1 MAFYFHTY
9 VYLPEGTRG
18 ARLLKKNI
26 TLQNY
31 SGMFKKE
38 PVQIETQERKTFLY
52 FTWLYAS
59 ALLIVAVIS
68 ILSQILIQ
76 RYLTDQRDDSH
87 IINYAGRLRTY
98 SQTLSKTALLIE
110 SGRDLGS
117 NQKEFVNTL
126 KQWQKA
132 HEALIGGNSFLNLPP
147 NNRKEIAMM
156 YDMVK
161 EPYHEILTAAN
172 SMMVEME
179 KKQSTDSV
187 NIKPYVKKI
196 LEYEKSYLLGMELIV
211 FDYDR
216 FWRQKVRTL
225 KEIEYIL
232 LGVVLFTL
240 LLEAALIFFPLS
252 VRIRQTMTGLIDSEN
267 RSKKLAEQLQESSK
281 SIEKSHKE
289 LRETNYA
296 LEKAT
301 YLVKTDRDGN
311 IIYANDRYCYVTK
324 YNLSELKGRPL
335 FYNNHGGDESI
346 IYQHIRNPERK
357 IEVWQGEVFD
367 TASDGSGF
375 WLDVTMMPIIDNYG
389 DLYQYLVVSN
399 DITKRKNTENELW
412 LLTDEKM
419 HRKETEQHIRSLS
432 IITGQEKERER
443 VAAEI
448 HDGIGQ
454 MLTSLRMKLEQVD
467 DRMEHKDPEI
477 LKVNEL
483 LSSIIFETK
492 RICADLL
499 PSVLED
505 FGLRSAIRE
514 LVKTCRETASSI
526 TFHLEENIQVDSLP
540 REVEIGV
547 FRILQ
552 EALNN
557 AIKHSQAKTIEIH
570 VDNDIEFLNMIIQD
584 NGKGFYFD
592 SQYIYSREKFP
603 KAHGLRGMKERA
615 DLLNSVINISSEP
628 GNGTTVQLELPL
640 RKNNVK

>member
-1 MAFYFHTY
+1 MPKQKHINVTI
-9 VYLPEGTRG
+9 R
-18 ARLLKKNI
+18 I
-26 TLQNY
+26 
-31 SGMFKKE
+31 MFRKE
-38 PVQIETQERKTFLY
+38 PVKDETQERKTFLY
-52 FTWLYAS
+52 FTWLYVS

-76 RYLTDQRDDSH
+76 RYLTAQRDDSH

-110 SGRDLGS
+110 SGRDLES
-117 NQKEFVNTL
+117 NRKEFVNTL

-132 HEALIGGNSFLNLPP
+132 HQALIGGNSFLNLPP

-161 EPYHEILTAAN
+161 EPYQEILTAAN
-172 SMMVEME
+172 KMVAEME
-179 KKQSTDSV
+179 KNQRADSITV
-187 NIKPYVKKI
+187 KPYVKKI

-240 LLEAALIFFPLS
+240 LLEAGLIFFPLS

-267 RSKKLAEQLQESSK
+267 HAKTLAQQLQESSK

-289 LRETNYA
+289 LRETNFA

-301 YLVKTDRDGN
+301 YLVKTDREGN
-311 IIYANDRYCYVTK
+311 IIYANDKYCHVTK
-324 YNLSELKGRPL
+324 YNLSELLNRPL
-335 FYNNHGGDESI
+335 FYNNLGGEESI
-346 IYQHIRNPERK
+346 VYNHIRDAQRK
-357 IEVWQGEVFD
+357 TEVWQGEVFD
-367 TASDGSGF
+367 TASDGAGF
-375 WLDVTMMPIIDNYG
+375 WLDVTMMPIIDKNG
-389 DLYQYLVVSN
+389 SLYQYLVVCN
-399 DITKRKNTENELW
+399 DVTKRKNTEKQLW
-412 LLTDEKM
+412 LLTEEKM
-419 HRKETEQHIRSLS
+419 RRQETEQHIRSFS

-467 DRMEHKDPEI
+467 DRMEYKDPEI
-477 LKVNEL
+477 QKVNEL
-483 LSSIIFETK
+483 LAGIIFETK

-514 LVKTCRETASSI
+514 LVKMCRETAGSV
-526 TFHLEENIQVDSLP
+526 TFHLEENIRNETLP
-540 REVEIGV
+540 REIEIGV

-557 AIKHSQAKTIEIH
+557 AIKHSQATIIEVH
-570 VDNDIEFLNMIIQD
+570 VDSNTEFLNMIIQD
-584 NGKGFYFD
+584 NGRGFYFD
-592 SQYIYSREKFP
+592 NQYIYSREKFP
-603 KAHGLRGMKERA
+603 KAHGLRGMKERS
-615 DLLNSVINISSEP
+615 DLLNGTINISSEP
-628 GNGTTVQLELPL
+628 GHGTAVQLELPL
-640 RKNNVK
+640 GKHKS

>member
-1 MAFYFHTY
+1 M
-9 VYLPEGTRG
+9 
-18 ARLLKKNI
+18 LKKETI
-26 TLQNY
+26 TD
-31 SGMFKKE
+31 E
-38 PVQIETQERKTFLY
+38 PQEKKTFLY
-52 FTWLYAS
+52 FTWLYVS

-76 RYLTDQRDDSH
+76 KYLTAQRDDSH

-110 SGRDLGS
+110 SGRDIES

-126 KQWQKA
+126 RQWQKA
-132 HEALIGGNSFLNLPP
+132 HQALIGGNSFLNLPP

-161 EPYHEILTAAN
+161 EPYQEILTAAN
-172 SMMVEME
+172 GME
-179 KKQSTDSV
+179 KAKSTDSAA
-187 NIKPYVKKI
+187 IKAYVKKI

-216 FWRQKVRTL
+216 FWREKVRTL

-232 LGVVLFTL
+232 LGVILFTL
-240 LLEAALIFFPLS
+240 LLEAGLIFFPLS
-252 VRIRQTMTGLIDSEN
+252 VKIRQTMVGLIQSEN
-267 RSKKLAEQLQESSK
+267 RAKKLAEQLQESSK

-301 YLVKTDRDGN
+301 YLVKTDSEGR
-311 IIYANDRYCYVTK
+311 IIYANDKYCHVTR
-324 YNLSELKGRPL
+324 YNLSDLHGRPL
-335 FYNNHGGDESI
+335 FYNNQGGKESI
-346 IYQHIRNPERK
+346 IYDHIRNPQRRTD
-357 IEVWQGEVFD
+357 VWQGEVYD
-367 TASDGSGF
+367 TASDGAGF
-375 WLDVTMMPIIDNYG
+375 WLDVTMMPIIDNDG
-389 DLYQYLVVSN
+389 SLYQYLVVCN
-399 DITKRKNTENELW
+399 DITKRKNTERELW
-412 LLTDEKM
+412 LLTEEKM
-419 HRKETEQHIRSLS
+419 RRQETEQHIRSFS
-432 IITGQEKERER
+432 IINGQEKERER
-443 VAAEI
+443 IAAEI

-477 LKVNEL
+477 QRVNEL
-483 LSSIIFETK
+483 LASIIFETK

-514 LVKTCRETASSI
+514 LVKTCRETATSI
-526 TFHLEENIQVDSLP
+526 TFHLEENIQFEAFH

-557 AIKHSQAKTIEIH
+557 AIKHSAATIIEVHI
-570 VDNDIEFLNMIIQD
+570 DSDPEFLNIIIQD

-592 SQYIYSREKFP
+592 NQYIYSREKFP

-615 DLLNSVINISSEP
+615 DLLNGVLNINSAP
-628 GNGTTVQLELPL
+628 GQGTTVQLELPFS
-640 RKNNVK
+640 KTQS

>member
-1 MAFYFHTY
+1 M
-9 VYLPEGTRG
+9 LE
-18 ARLLKKNI
+18 K
-26 TLQNY
+26 Q
-31 SGMFKKE
+31 
-38 PVQIETQERKTFLY
+38 PVEDETQERKTFLY
-52 FTWLYAS
+52 FTWLYVS

-110 SGRDLGS
+110 SGRDLES
-117 NQKEFVNTL
+117 NRKEFVNTL

-161 EPYHEILTAAN
+161 EPYQEILTASN
-172 SMMVEME
+172 QMVTEME
-179 KKQSTDSV
+179 KNQRSDSITV
-187 NIKPYVKKI
+187 KPYVKKI

-240 LLEAALIFFPLS
+240 LLEAGLIFFPLS

-267 RSKKLAEQLQESSK
+267 HAKKLAQQLQDSSK

-289 LRETNYA
+289 LRETSFA

-301 YLVKTDRDGN
+301 YLVKTDREGN
-311 IIYANDRYCYVTK
+311 IIYANDKYCHVTRYS
-324 YNLSELKGRPL
+324 LSELLNRPL
-335 FYNNHGGDESI
+335 FYNNLGGEESI
-346 IYQHIRNPERK
+346 VYSHIRDVNRK
-357 IEVWQGEVFD
+357 TEVWQGEVFD

-375 WLDVTMMPIIDNYG
+375 WLDVTMMPIIDNTG
-389 DLYQYLVVSN
+389 NLYQYLVVCN
-399 DITKRKNTENELW
+399 DITKRKNTEKQLW
-412 LLTDEKM
+412 LLTEEKM
-419 HRKETEQHIRSLS
+419 RRQETEQHIRSFS
-432 IITGQEKERER
+432 IISGQEKERER

-454 MLTSLRMKLEQVD
+454 MLTSLRMKIEQVD

-477 LKVNEL
+477 QKVNEL
-483 LSSIIFETK
+483 LGGIIFETK
-492 RICADLL
+492 RICANLL

-514 LVKTCRETASSI
+514 LIKMCRETAGSV
-526 TFHLEENIQVDSLP
+526 TFHLEENIKTDSFP
-540 REVEIGV
+540 GEIEIGV

-557 AIKHSQAKTIEIH
+557 AIKHAGASIIEVH
-570 VDNDIEFLNMIIQD
+570 VDSDTEFLNMIIQD

-592 SQYIYSREKFP
+592 NQYIYSREKFP
-603 KAHGLRGMKERA
+603 KAHGLRGMKERS
-615 DLLNSVINISSEP
+615 DLLNGTINISSEP
-628 GNGTTVQLELPL
+628 GRGTAVQLELPL
-640 RKNNVK
+640 HKL

>member
-1 MAFYFHTY
+1 MK
-9 VYLPEGTRG
+9 GTSQHR
-18 ARLLKKNI
+18 NI
-26 TLQNY
+26 QV
-31 SGMFKKE
+31 MFRKE
-38 PVQIETQERKTFLY
+38 PVKDETQERKTFLY
-52 FTWLYAS
+52 FTWLYVS

-76 RYLTDQRDDSH
+76 RYLTAQRDDSH

-98 SQTLSKTALLIE
+98 SQTLGKTALLIE
-110 SGRDLGS
+110 SGRDVES
-117 NQKEFVNTL
+117 NRKEFVNTL

-161 EPYHEILTAAN
+161 EPYQEILSAAN
-172 SMMVEME
+172 KMVEVME
-179 KKQSTDSV
+179 KNKSADSTD
-187 NIKPYVKKI
+187 IKPYLSKI

-232 LGVVLFTL
+232 LGVVLCTL
-240 LLEAALIFFPLS
+240 LLEAGLIFFPLS

-267 RSKKLAEQLQESSK
+267 RSKKLADQLQESSK

-289 LRETNYA
+289 LRETNFA

-301 YLVKTDRDGN
+301 YLVKTDSAGN
-311 IIYANDRYCYVTK
+311 IIYANDKYCHVTK
-324 YNLSELKGRPL
+324 YTITELRGRPL
-335 FYNNHGGDESI
+335 FYNNLGGKESI
-346 IYQHIRNPERK
+346 IYDHIRDPERK
-357 IEVWQGEVFD
+357 TEVWQGEVFD
-367 TASDGSGF
+367 TASDGAGF
-375 WLDVTMMPIIDNYG
+375 WLDVTMMPIIDNKSN
-389 DLYQYLVVSN
+389 LYQYLVVCN
-399 DITKRKNTENELW
+399 DITKRKNTERELW
-412 LLTDEKM
+412 LLTEEKM
-419 HRKETEQHIRSLS
+419 RRQETEQHIRSFS

-477 LKVNEL
+477 QKVNAL
-483 LSSIIFETK
+483 LAGIIFETK

-514 LVKTCRETASSI
+514 LVKMCRETASSI
-526 TFHLEENIQVDSLP
+526 TFHLEENIRLESLP

-557 AIKHSQAKTIEIH
+557 AIKHSGATIIEVHI
-570 VDNDIEFLNMIIQD
+570 DSDSEFLNMIIQD

-592 SQYIYSREKFP
+592 NQYIYSREKFP

-615 DLLNSVINISSEP
+615 DLLSGTLNISSEP
-628 GNGTTVQLELPL
+628 GQGTAIQLELPL
-640 RKNNVK
+640 RKTLN

>member
-1 MAFYFHTY
+1 
-9 VYLPEGTRG
+9 
-18 ARLLKKNI
+18 
-26 TLQNY
+26 
-31 SGMFKKE
+31 MFKRD
-38 PVQIETQERKTFLY
+38 PIQDDTQERKTFLY

-110 SGRDLGS
+110 SGRDFES

-132 HEALIGGNSFLNLPP
+132 HKSLIGGNSFLNLPP

-161 EPYHEILTAAN
+161 DPYEQILSAAN
-172 SMMVEME
+172 KMVVEME
-179 KKQSTDSV
+179 QKQPADSV
-187 NIKPYVKKI
+187 DVRPYVKKI

-267 RSKKLAEQLQESSK
+267 RSKKLAEQLQESSL

-289 LRETNYA
+289 LRETNFA

-301 YLVKTDRDGN
+301 YLVKTDKDGN
-311 IIYANDRYCYVTK
+311 IIYANDKYCHVTK
-324 YNLSELKGRPL
+324 YNISELRGRPL
-335 FYNNHGGDESI
+335 FYNNLGGKESI
-346 IYQHIRNPERK
+346 IYGHIRDPQRRT
-357 IEVWQGEVFD
+357 EVWQGDVFD
-367 TASDGSGF
+367 TASDGAGF
-375 WLDVTMMPIIDNYG
+375 WLDVTMMPIIDNNG
-389 DLYQYLVVSN
+389 NLYQYLVVSN
-399 DITKRKNTENELW
+399 DITKRKNTEKELW
-412 LLTDEKM
+412 LLTEEKM
-419 HRKETEQHIRSLS
+419 RRQETEQHIRSFS

-467 DRMEHKDPEI
+467 DRMKNKDPEI
-477 LKVNEL
+477 QKVNEL
-483 LSSIIFETK
+483 LAGIIHETK

-505 FGLRSAIRE
+505 FGLRSAIRD
-514 LVKTCRETASSI
+514 LVKTCKEAAGGSI
-526 TFHLEENIQVDSLP
+526 TFHLEENIQSESLP
-540 REVEIGV
+540 REMEIGV

-557 AIKHSQAKTIEIH
+557 AIKHSKATVIEIH
-570 VDNDIEFLNMIIQD
+570 VDSDPEFLNMIIQD
-584 NGKGFYFD
+584 NGKGFYYD
-592 SQYIYSREKFP
+592 NQYIYSREKFP

-615 DLLNSVINISSEP
+615 DLLSGVLNITSEP
-628 GNGTTVQLELPL
+628 GKGTAVQLELPL
-640 RKNNVK
+640 QKTPEIMRLF

>member
-1 MAFYFHTY
+1 M
-9 VYLPEGTRG
+9 
-18 ARLLKKNI
+18 LKK
-26 TLQNY
+26 QVV
-31 SGMFKKE
+31 E
-38 PVQIETQERKTFLY
+38 DETQERKTFLY
-52 FTWLYAS
+52 FTWLYVS

-76 RYLTDQRDDSH
+76 RYLTAQRDDSH

-110 SGRDLGS
+110 SGRDVES
-117 NQKEFVNTL
+117 NRKEFVNTL

-132 HEALIGGNSFLNLPP
+132 HVSLISGNSFLNLPP

-161 EPYHEILTAAN
+161 DPYQEILAASN
-172 SMMVEME
+172 KMVDAMD
-179 KKQSTDSV
+179 KHNAGDSL
-187 NIKPYVKKI
+187 NIEPYVKKI

-252 VRIRQTMTGLIDSEN
+252 IRIRQTMTGLIDSEN
-267 RSKKLAEQLQESSK
+267 RSKQLAKQLQESSI

-301 YLVKTDRDGN
+301 YLVKTDEDGK
-311 IIYANDRYCYVTK
+311 IIYANDKYCHVTK
-324 YNLSELKGRPL
+324 YSGSELRDRPL
-335 FYNNHGGDESI
+335 FYNNQGGNESI
-346 IYQHIRNPERK
+346 IYHHIRDPRRRT
-357 IEVWQGEVFD
+357 EVWQGEVYD

-375 WLDVTMMPIIDNYG
+375 WLDVTMMPIINNQG
-389 DLYQYLVVSN
+389 ELYQYLVVCN
-399 DITKRKNTENELW
+399 DITKRKNTEKELW

-419 HRKETEQHIRSLS
+419 RRQETEQHIRSLS

-477 LKVNEL
+477 HRVNEL
-483 LSSIIFETK
+483 LAAIIFETK

-514 LVKTCRETASSI
+514 LVKMCREASDQV
-526 TFHLEENIQVDSLP
+526 TFHLEENMKAEALP
-540 REVEIGV
+540 RELEVGV

-552 EALNN
+552 ESLNN
-557 AIKHSQAKTIEIH
+557 VIKHSGATMVEIH
-570 VDNDIEFLNMIIQD
+570 VDSDSEFLNMIIQD

-592 SQYIYSREKFP
+592 NQYIYSREKFP

-615 DLLNSVINISSEP
+615 DLLRGTLNISSEP
-628 GNGTTVQLELPL
+628 GKGTTVQLELPL
-640 RKNNVK
+640 RKHA